1 MIIIYYLTPTFRE
14 VALSLKESLR
24 ELGFPVQIAPELSPS
39 VVNDR
44 ENIYLLMGLNNP
56 VPYLPPYYI
65 AYQMEQAGSEWFTES
80 YLERLRGALMIWD
93 YSLINIQYLRR
104 EHLSFGQTRRG
115 SIYYVPLGYSPCLS
129 IGVDLNQNKTIDILF
144 FGSLNSRRKAIIDQ
158 MRVSHPDWRIVV
170 ETNIWETER
179 NRLID
184 ASRIVLN
191 LHYYPEAILETTRL
205 SLLLSRGA
213 CVVSETSRDPI
224 LDKVYKRYC
233 SLVTSDKVVERC
245 QQLLEDP
252 VEIAKWQ
259 QRSLEY
265 RDEQP
270 FLKNLPIK
278 ALEKLMINSSKNT
291 ETEASIDADDN
302 KSGEKFDKLEPRVP
316 FKIVEMVTTPEG
328 ASVLKLPLANAS
340 DYLHVTL
347 ITPTRNRS
355 VFLPLMLR
363 NFRSFDYPMELIE
376 WVIIDDSD
384 TSEAERMQDGLPL
397 SDPRI
402 KYFHYDYHIPIWE
415 KRNLAV
421 EKATG
426 RVIVHMDDDDHYFP
440 ESIYAKVMLLN
451 KYRSAGYHCVGSREI
466 GIYHLLDNYS
476 FIMKS
481 QMMGEA
487 GLAYDREFWVE
498 RAYDDKDLKFGEGA
512 YFLQGRTDQ
521 VLDVPYWFNLIALS
535 HQNNY
540 TQGLRRLNRQE
551 QKKIEQNFFSVWPI
565 ETQLFFI
572 ALKKSVNKKL

>member
-291 ETEASIDADDN
+291 ETEASI
-302 KSGEKFDKLEPRVP
+302 
-316 FKIVEMVTTPEG
+316 
-328 ASVLKLPLANAS
+328 
-340 DYLHVTL
+340 
-347 ITPTRNRS
+347 
-355 VFLPLMLR
+355 
-363 NFRSFDYPMELIE
+363 
-376 WVIIDDSD
+376 
-384 TSEAERMQDGLPL
+384 
-397 SDPRI
+397 
-402 KYFHYDYHIPIWE
+402 
-415 KRNLAV
+415 
-421 EKATG
+421 
-426 RVIVHMDDDDHYFP
+426 
-440 ESIYAKVMLLN
+440 
-451 KYRSAGYHCVGSREI
+451 
-466 GIYHLLDNYS
+466 
-476 FIMKS
+476 
-481 QMMGEA
+481 
-487 GLAYDREFWVE
+487 
-498 RAYDDKDLKFGEGA
+498 
-512 YFLQGRTDQ
+512 
-521 VLDVPYWFNLIALS
+521 
-535 HQNNY
+535 
-540 TQGLRRLNRQE
+540 
-551 QKKIEQNFFSVWPI
+551 
-565 ETQLFFI
+565 
-572 ALKKSVNKKL
+572 